1 MTRKMRQTKN
11 LGRLIRCSRINRP
24 KTGYNDKRRG
34 QLTVEKSPEDY
45 WQANDHP
52 RWNQS
57 VYFNFYDPAQRIG
70 CFIRVGILENLGET
84 NSWFV
89 FFRDGKPL
97 FNRTNMNLPYTAT
110 RLGLGD
116 GLEVAGMRLRSIEP
130 LSKAHITFDER
141 DFKVDLTWDA
151 ILPMQDA
158 IHLSDAGAED
168 AFAKEI
174 AHIHMEGTC
183 GVTGTITLADGET
196 IAIDGKGFRD
206 IAVGPRNWDFL
217 RHYRLAW
224 PIFDNGLSIVSTHGI
239 STNGDDAY
247 IKMVGKGGKWIG
259 VTAIEDR
266 NIYEADGMT
275 LKGMDWRVTDA
286 DGDVHAFTARRL
298 YCWTFPLDTFA
309 LTEHMMEYTLADGT
323 KGYGLGECGFRF
335 PWAGNGED

>member
-1 MTRKMRQTKN
+1 MTEERN
-11 LGRLIRCSRINRP
+11 
-24 KTGYNDKRRG
+24 
-34 QLTVEKSPEDY
+34 PEAY
-45 WQANDHP
+45 WPASDHP

-57 VYFNFYDPAQRIG
+57 IYFNFYDPAKKTG
-70 CFIRVGILENLGET
+70 CFIRIGVLENLKESNG
-84 NSWFV
+84 WFA

-97 FNRTNMNLPYTAT
+97 FTRINMNLPYTRSRFGSEEGISLAGVT
-110 RLGLGD
+110 ARS
-116 GLEVAGMRLRSIEP
+116 LETLK
-130 LSKAHITFDER
+130 KAHIHFNER
-141 DFKVDLTWDA
+141 DFKVDLLWEE

-158 IHLSDAGAED
+158 IHLSAAGADD

-174 AHIHMEGTC
+174 AHVHMEGTSR
-183 GVTGTITLADGET
+183 VTGTITLADGEV
-196 IAIDGKGFRD
+196 INIDGKGFRD

-247 IKMVGKGGKWIG
+247 IKMVGKNGRWIP
-259 VTAIEDR
+259 VTKIEDR
-266 NIYEADGMT
+266 NIYEDDDMT
-275 LKGMDWRVTDA
+275 LKGMEWRVTDA
-286 DGDVHAFTARRL
+286 DGEVHAFTAKRL
-298 YCWTFPLDTFA
+298 YRWMFPFDTFA